1 MRNVIGEMR
10 KRCGT
15 LILLGTLSAEKAWDM
30 CRSSMSDTNMTLH
43 VCHDVRL
50 ASADAEI
57 TVPSAEDPELSGVFS
72 LKGNVHL
79 LAAELSGVFSL
90 KPGAGQIVHLLTA
103 ELLGVFSLEPGEDQ
117 SVHLSTAELSWVFV
131 CFFSLKPGTGQNVS
145 VRASTAAKHVCL
157 FNFRLSVRST
167 SFFPSPLQL

>member
-15 LILLGTLSAEKAWDM
+15 LILLGTLSAEKAWNM

-79 LAAELSGVFSL
+79 LAAELPGVFSL
-90 KPGAGQIVHLLTA
+90 KPGAGQNVY
-103 ELLGVFSLEPGEDQ
+103 
-117 SVHLSTAELSWVFV
+117 LSTAELSVV
-131 CFFSLKPGTGQNVS
+131 FSLCTCFDRRVITGFLFLTPEAGQNVY
-145 VRASTAAKHVCL
+145 VHASTPE
-157 FNFRLSVRST
+157 RSGVF
-167 SFFPSPLQL
+167 SL